1 MQTVNYRKGL
11 GAMSVCF
18 FIWGFQPLYWYMCT
32 NVCGEIDTFF
42 IMACRII
49 WAAVCCLC
57 ILKVQGKLPQLAA
70 AFKDKQVLKREI
82 PPALA
87 ASWLQ
92 VETALDA
99 LAACRRNG
107 AWIDGALKQVLKR
120 EMPASVLLFG
130 DWLVYLWAVQN
141 GRVLECSLGYYIQPL
156 VVFALGAVIFREKMN
171 WRHFV
176 IIAIVVVGIV
186 FSTSGFGGVPYVTIA
201 LALMFSIYAAI
212 KKSLTIDSIV
222 STTSEILMMVP
233 VALLFILF
241 FRMGDNGMGS
251 MTVIKQLLMIGG
263 GVITGLPMVFYS
275 IGVRHLPLMT
285 TGICQYISPSLSIIC
300 GAIMGEALTH
310 EKLVSFL
317 FIWTGVILYVLN
329 TVYEEKQK
337 KKAAVQ

>member
-1 MQTVNYRKGL
+1 
-11 GAMSVCF
+11 
-18 FIWGFQPLYWYMCT
+18 
-32 NVCGEIDTFF
+32 
-42 IMACRII
+42 
-49 WAAVCCLC
+49 
-57 ILKVQGKLPQLAA
+57 
-70 AFKDKQVLKREI
+70 
-82 PPALA
+82 
-87 ASWLQ
+87 
-92 VETALDA
+92 
-99 LAACRRNG
+99 
-107 AWIDGALKQVLKR
+107 
-120 EMPASVLLFG
+120 
-130 DWLVYLWAVQN
+130 
-141 GRVLECSLGYYIQPL
+141 
-156 VVFALGAVIFREKMN
+156 
-171 WRHFV
+171 
-176 IIAIVVVGIV
+176 
-186 FSTSGFGGVPYVTIA
+186 
-201 LALMFSIYAAI
+201 MFSIYAAI

-251 MTVIKQLLMIGG
+251 MTVVKQLLMIGG

-300 GAIMGEALTH
+300 GAIMGEALTR